1 MAWDNAVVT
10 NNGVAMLQQ
19 VLAGGVLT
27 LDGAA
32 GGAGTVPASSLMA
45 QTALSN
51 QKQSFVIT
59 GATNVSNG
67 KKISIQITSVGL
79 LAGYTMKQV
88 GIWAHVGNNPS
99 VLFAIIQD
107 STGIAIPSEA
117 ELPDFAM
124 NFYAVINF
132 SNESSFSLTVDAS
145 ALVTLSELNERLTNV
160 ETPEGAQAKAD
171 VVQGNL
177 DEHSNDLAKHK
188 DIDLKLYR
196 MNKDSEGV
204 FTELQ
209 WKRADD
215 TLAIKSVLSGGT
227 SPKYT
232 TRTETYYDEDGET
245 VKRTKIYALAYDEDD
260 DLISEV

>member
-45 QTALSN
+45 QTALSD

-88 GIWAHVGNNPS
+88 GIWAHVENNPS

-145 ALVTLSELNERLTNV
+145 ALVTLSELNERLT
-160 ETPEGAQAKAD
+160 
-171 VVQGNL
+171 
-177 DEHSNDLAKHK
+177 
-188 DIDLKLYR
+188 IDLKLYR